1 MAIPY
6 QAYCSV
12 VSPMRYSPQVHLNRR
27 GAGPAS
33 TPGTRVR
40 QSRTP
45 AALQLR
51 WDPLRIGIFALTLIT
66 ISRIHQHFSFLQV
79 LRPAMLLVGFV
90 ALYALLSPRLL
101 GDGRWIRTWPA
112 KVVIAM
118 GVLACIAAPF
128 GISLGASAMFILE
141 SYSKVLIFAFILM
154 AMIRGVQDV
163 RMLTWAYV
171 VSSAILVIMALF
183 LFDMSHY
190 DGYARLSD
198 LYTYDAN
205 DLGLVLLVGLGLT
218 LLALQ
223 TSRGRSRVIAGVIL
237 VGIGMAIARSGSRG
251 AFVALAVVGGFL
263 LFSLPKVSVIKRVG
277 FVVVALLALAIG
289 APPGYW
295 TQMNTIT
302 NPTEDYNWDEPGGR
316 RQVFLRGMGYMAH
329 YPIFGLGINNFP
341 RAEGTISERA
351 RNWDPSQPGVKWIA
365 PHNSYVQ
372 AGSEMGVPGLLLFS
386 TIIFGGIISMRRLR
400 RRLPLA
406 WAEGDAEQRFLYQAT
421 VYLPVSFVGFAV
433 SSFFVSFAY
442 SDPIYYLAAMVVGVY
457 ISVERKL
464 GGVAVGGRVR
474 QLHPRR
480 VAGRRSVASPVFS
493 PTAMRSGDATAR

>member
-1 MAIPY
+1 
-6 QAYCSV
+6 
-12 VSPMRYSPQVHLNRR
+12 
-27 GAGPAS
+27 
-33 TPGTRVR
+33 VR

-45 AALQLR
+45 AAVRLR
-51 WDPLRIGIFALTLIT
+51 WDPLRIGVFALTLIT

-79 LRPAMLLVGFV
+79 LRPAMLLVAFV
-90 ALYALLSPRLL
+90 ALYALLNPRLL
-101 GDGRWIRTWPA
+101 GDGRWMRRWPA
-112 KVVIAM
+112 KVVVAM
-118 GVLACIAAPF
+118 GVLACISAPF
-128 GISLGASAMFILE
+128 GISLGASAMFIIE
-141 SYSKVLIFAFILM
+141 SYSKVLVFAFILM

-171 VSSAILVIMALF
+171 VSSGILVVMALF

-223 TSRGRSRVIAGVIL
+223 TSRGRSRIAAGAIL

-251 AFVALAVVGGFL
+251 AFVALAIVGGFL
-263 LFSLPKVSVIKRVG
+263 LVSLPKVSVAKRIG
-277 FVVVALLALAIG
+277 FVMVALLALAIG

-295 TQMNTIT
+295 KQMNTIT
-302 NPTEDYNWDEPGGR
+302 KPTEDYNWDDSTGR
-316 RQVFLRGMGYMAH
+316 RQIFLRGMGYMAQ
-329 YPIFGLGINNFP
+329 YPVFGLGINNFP

-351 RNWDPSQPGVKWIA
+351 RNWDPSQPGIKWVA

-372 AGSEMGVPGLLLFS
+372 AGSEVGVPGLILFG
-386 TIIFGGIISMRRLR
+386 TLIFGGIVSMRRLR
-400 RRLPLA
+400 RRLPA
-406 WAEGDAEQRFLYQAT
+406 SWADGDPEQRFLYQAT

-442 SDPIYYLAAMVVGVY
+442 SDPIYYLAAMMVGVY
-457 ISVERKL
+457 VSVEQKL
-464 GGVAVGGRVR
+464 GGVPADGRAR
-474 QLHPRR
+474 QLRPRR
-480 VAGRRSVASPVFS
+480 VAGRRTAVSPVFS
-493 PTAMRSGDATAR
+493 PAAMRSGDAASR